1 MNHVQENRIAWENA
15 VKAAK
20 AGNRGLQVWPG
31 DRHRVRLEDLAVL
44 PAGWSASLRGR
55 TWDTIPVNTD
65 EMLRHV
71 VKVGRVYALGL
82 PDKDPDGYYM
92 VVEQG

>member
-1 MNHVQENRIAWENA
+1 
-15 VKAAK
+15 
-20 AGNRGLQVWPG
+20 
-31 DRHRVRLEDLAVL
+31 
-44 PAGWSASLRGR
+44 
-55 TWDTIPVNTD
+55 
-65 EMLRHV
+65 MLRHV